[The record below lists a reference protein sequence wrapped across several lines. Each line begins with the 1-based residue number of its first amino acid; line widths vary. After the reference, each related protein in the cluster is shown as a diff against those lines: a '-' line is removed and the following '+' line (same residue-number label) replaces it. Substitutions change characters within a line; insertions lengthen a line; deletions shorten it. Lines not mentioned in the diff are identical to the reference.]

1 MPSPLP
7 PPSPDAVPEAGTRV
21 TPIMFGQP
29 WTGPDGTSNIASVDG
44 VLLELT
50 SGQIPVAALFVN
62 AEVAI
67 DIALRLQSAAVTTIN
82 KAVDDT
88 GAKLSITERFDR
100 YNKAF
105 KTGGTK

>member
-7 PPSPDAVPEAGTRV
+7 PPSTDVPEAGTRV
-21 TPIMFGQP
+21 TPIMFGQS

-88 GAKLSITERFDR
+88 GAKLSITERFNR

-105 KTGGTK
+105 KTGGAK